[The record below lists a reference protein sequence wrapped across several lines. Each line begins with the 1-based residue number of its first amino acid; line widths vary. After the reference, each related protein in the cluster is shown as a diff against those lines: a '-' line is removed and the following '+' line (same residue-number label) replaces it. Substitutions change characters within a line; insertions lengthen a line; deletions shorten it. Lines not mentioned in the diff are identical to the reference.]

1 MTSKAMDKGRLRSTA
16 IFLPLKLQPTCRPKA
31 RTLIGRGTRG
41 AGNVECLFFSRS
53 AETVVS
59 SGASPSV
66 LLLLPASLYTV
77 TKPVD
82 GEDCSVWD
90 VLELLWL
97 FGAGSLGSCSGFS
110 TCRVVSW
117 PLSHVQLGWL
127 PITVFTGQ
135 REGGREENQTERAI
149 RRKRE
154 NCMCVG

>member
-1 MTSKAMDKGRLRSTA
+1 MDKGRLRSTA

-31 RTLIGRGTRG
+31 RTLIGR
-41 AGNVECLFFSRS
+41 GNVECLFFSRS